1 MFTDAANETRP
12 VGRNRRGFL
21 KELGLGG
28 IALTSLLADQPAS
41 GAVAVP
47 GADLSE
53 PLAPRQPHFA
63 PRARN
68 VILLFMVGGASQIET
83 FDHKPLLKKYAGRA
97 AQDIFPKEDL
107 DGLNPSKTFY
117 NTRIVPP
124 VFSFKRYGQSGAW
137 VSEIFPNL
145 TKVVDD
151 IAFIKSMH
159 TDSPL
164 HSTGQ
169 ILMHTGYS
177 RQGHPSLGSWV
188 TYGLGT
194 ENRNMPGFVA
204 MADGRPSGGRA
215 LHDAGFLPGIHQ
227 ATLVDVKPGN
237 PPVPHIKAP
246 AFLSPVQH
254 RRQLDLVRKL
264 NHLHRGR
271 HRTQPELD
279 ARIASFETAFRMQ
292 MEAPE
297 LFDIRNEPD
306 SVKVLYGDT
315 DFGRKCLTARRLVE
329 SGVRF
334 VEILDGAHGR
344 QWDAHGNRGGLIKN
358 HRTNAA
364 RTDQGITALIMDLK
378 SRGLLDETLVVWA
391 TEFGRTPFEEAD
403 KTLTKTTLGRSHHHY
418 GFSMWMAG
426 GGVKS
431 GITYGATDELGMHAI
446 KDRVS
451 HHDLHATILHL
462 LGLDHEQ
469 LTFRHN
475 SRDFRLTDVYGN
487 VVHDIIA

>member
-254 RRQLDLVRKL
+254 RRQPRRA
-264 NHLHRGR
+264 HQEPPHQRGAHRSGHHGPHHGPEVARPAGR
-271 HRTQPELD
+271 
-279 ARIASFETAFRMQ
+279 
-292 MEAPE
+292 
-297 LFDIRNEPD
+297 D
-306 SVKVLYGDT
+306 S
-315 DFGRKCLTARRLVE
+315 RRL
-329 SGVRF
+329 G
-334 VEILDGAHGR
+334 H
-344 QWDAHGNRGGLIKN
+344 
-358 HRTNAA
+358 
-364 RTDQGITALIMDLK
+364 
-378 SRGLLDETLVVWA
+378 
-391 TEFGRTPFEEAD
+391 
-403 KTLTKTTLGRSHHHY
+403 
-418 GFSMWMAG
+418 
-426 GGVKS
+426 
-431 GITYGATDELGMHAI
+431 
-446 KDRVS
+446 
-451 HHDLHATILHL
+451 
-462 LGLDHEQ
+462 
-469 LTFRHN
+469 
-475 SRDFRLTDVYGN
+475 
-487 VVHDIIA
+487 